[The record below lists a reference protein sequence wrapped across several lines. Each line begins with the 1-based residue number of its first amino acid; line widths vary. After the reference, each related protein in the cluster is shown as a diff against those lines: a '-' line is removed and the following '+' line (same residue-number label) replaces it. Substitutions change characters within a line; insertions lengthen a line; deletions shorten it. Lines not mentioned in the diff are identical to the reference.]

1 MIIFVAQHPV
11 PLLRMSWEGLYVALS
26 RVKYRD
32 HIRLAVDRST
42 LEGEKKALQ
51 YMEKLR
57 KNKYTDWFFRGFK
70 SIGADGVETQSQV
83 MGWTREAAWKA
94 AGFDKLSEEK
104 MNVEKSQVEKNRR
117 KRTMLDIQNDMHLKH
132 TIKGTHY
139 SLRKKM
145 RLKHGLKK

>member
-1 MIIFVAQHPV
+1 
-11 PLLRMSWEGLYVALS
+11 
-26 RVKYRD
+26 
-32 HIRLAVDRST
+32 
-42 LEGEKKALQ
+42 
-51 YMEKLR
+51 MEKLR

-104 MNVEKSQVEKNRR
+104 MNVEKSQVEKTRTR
-117 KRTMLDIQNDMHLKH
+117 KKRTMLDIQNDMHLKH
-132 TIKGTHY
+132 TIQDIY